1 MRTVLA
7 LLAIIMVAC
16 LRSASAWACGDIAS
30 CDLRKY
36 MTSTEF
42 EAFRKTLAAKRR
54 PMQARAQVAQLPSS
68 RPPIP
73 DWPVVGGFE
82 PRRFP
87 IDRPRGVEPLRP
99 SSALQLFLRKDFADV
114 SLFSKPISTAD
125 AAGAEFSYSRDNII
139 RDSTFTGTGL
149 VALAYRY
156 NSEDRFDPFVGWT
169 IAPYVSFNRELH
181 SRKIDDN
188 VDTKAFGISGETGYQ
203 NPLFVGA
210 DYFRGRLAAVSDDI
224 RLSTNVSGTF
234 EWIPTYAWVGGT
246 LPGTYVNFS
255 FRPEA
260 KVQYDST
267 TESGKTLIFS
277 GRREA
282 LRAGPEAHLLLKF
295 YGPPGP
301 VYDGLRQFSANV
313 TYHWWTEVYS
323 GRRESWL
330 DSSLTYN
337 IDPDG
342 HIGIKLSYKRGQDE
356 ETGAKMDLYKV
367 TLAAKLCADL
377 FSRTTC

>member
-1 MRTVLA
+1 
-7 LLAIIMVAC
+7 
-16 LRSASAWACGDIAS
+16 
-30 CDLRKY
+30 
-36 MTSTEF
+36 MTSSEF
-42 EAFRKTLAAKRR
+42 EAFKKTLAAKRR
-54 PMQARAQVAQLPSS
+54 SMQPKAQMVQISPSK
-68 RPPIP
+68 PPIQ

-82 PRRFP
+82 PRRLP
-87 IDRPRGVEPLRP
+87 IVRPPGVEPLPP
-99 SSALQLFLRKDFADV
+99 SSALQFFLRKDFADV
-114 SLFSKPISTAD
+114 SLFSQPTATAD
-125 AAGAEFSYSRDNII
+125 AAGAEFSYSRDNIV
-139 RDSTFTGTGL
+139 RDSTFAGTGL

-156 NSEDRFDPFVGWT
+156 ITEDRFDPFVGWT
-169 IAPYVSFNRELH
+169 IAPYISFNRELH

-188 VDTKAFGISGETGYQ
+188 VDTKTFGISGETGYQ

-234 EWIPTYAWVGGT
+234 EWLPTYAWVGGT

-255 FRPEA
+255 FRPEV

-267 TESGKTLIFS
+267 TESGKTLLFS

-282 LRAGPEAHLLLKF
+282 LRAGPQAHLFLKF

-301 VYDGLRQFSANV
+301 VYDVLRQFSANV
-313 TYHWWTEVYS
+313 TYHWWTEIYS

-367 TLAAKLCADL
+367 SLAAKLCADI